1 MSDTGRTFDDA
12 FLEAIETKEL
22 IGVRG
27 GAGEHRFLP
36 IWMVAVD
43 GRVFARSWSRLQRS
57 WRTAF
62 DEDGVG
68 MIDTGDTKTAVNG
81 APVTDAALNAR
92 IDDAYRRKYGDQQ
105 GVRDIVRPVSV
116 VTTIEFLPSG
126 GNG

>member
-43 GRVFARSWSRLQRS
+43 RRVFARSWSRLQRS

-62 DEDGVG
+62 DEEGVG
-68 MIDTGDTKTAVNG
+68 VIDTGDIKMAVKG

-92 IDDAYRRKYGDQQ
+92 IDDAYRLKYGDQQ

-116 VTTIEFLPSG
+116 VTTIEFLPSV

>member
-1 MSDTGRTFDDA
+1 MSDTGHTFDDA

-27 GAGEHRFLP
+27 GAGGHRFLP

-62 DEDGVG
+62 DEEGVG
-68 MIDTGDTKTAVNG
+68 VIDTGNIKMAVEG
-81 APVTDAALNAR
+81 VPVTDAALNTR
-92 IDDAYRRKYGDQQ
+92 IDDAYRRKYGEQQ

-116 VTTIEFLPSG
+116 VTTIEFLPSA